1 MFSSSTEN
9 KYVIFICQVLN
20 ILMLNIN
27 TDYIPFWTKGDKG
40 DDPIIY
46 VGYVPLICILILNS
60 QLINTDRQTMSGH
73 F

>member
-1 MFSSSTEN
+1 
-9 KYVIFICQVLN
+9 
-20 ILMLNIN
+20 MLNIN